1 MANMLSIEISSCARS
16 FGQLGLG
23 DTLGETDDFSSE
35 GRRERRPLVIL
46 GRCTPT
52 WIKMM
57 KDHDVCYVCCG
68 GNHTALLTKASSSS
82 SSERKSSGKNILFHF
97 RTTEDCLRSGQT
109 ETVNWVTISVIL
121 TSYRNKY
128 KSIRR

>member
-35 GRRERRPLVIL
+35 GRRERRPFVIL

-57 KDHDVCYVCCG
+57 KDHDVCHVCCG
-68 GNHTALLTKASSSS
+68 GDHTALLTKASSSS
-82 SSERKSSGKNILFHF
+82 SSERKSSEKIIFYFILERRKTVYVRVKRKRSTGSRF
-97 RTTEDCLRSGQT
+97 RSFSRRT
-109 ETVNWVTISVIL
+109 ETGTNP
-121 TSYRNKY
+121 
-128 KSIRR
+128 